1 MSDDEIP
8 KLPVHYVAARRAL
21 AKCRSIRGQKEA
33 RRGVRPCGLCL
44 QGEGSA
50 VDGERGRGEAAGSSS
65 SIAAWPRKSALGS
78 WRRGRAANFAGP
90 SRANAVALVRLLA
103 GSSRPRATKKE
114 KNLEDYGIDKTLAK
128 QIRKVGDLTPEQVEQ
143 DVARVPRLAVASI
156 EDGSDHVI
164 RGQDIEK
171 ATVLDIV
178 SDGGW

>member
-1 MSDDEIP
+1 MEN
-8 KLPVHYVAARRAL
+8 AAVVKRLAVIELNRRLAEKKRAGKL
-21 AKCRSIRGQKEA
+21 AKGTRGQL
-33 RRGVRPCGLCL
+33 RGAKPGK
-44 QGEGSA
+44 
-50 VDGERGRGEAAGSSS
+50 RGRPG
-65 SIAAWPRKSALGS
+65 SIAG
-78 WRRGRAANFAGP
+78 GV
-90 SRANAVALVRLLA
+90 VATPPA
-103 GSSRPRATKKE
+103 KKE

>member
-1 MSDDEIP
+1 MENAAVVKRLAIIEL
-8 KLPVHYVAARRAL
+8 KLRMDKEKRAGKL
-21 AKCRSIRGQKEA
+21 AKGTRGQL
-33 RRGVRPCGLCL
+33 RGKKAGT
-44 QGEGSA
+44 SK
-50 VDGERGRGEAAGSSS
+50 GRGNTEPVFSGGVAEA
-65 SIAAWPRKSALGS
+65 P
-78 WRRGRAANFAGP
+78 P
-90 SRANAVALVRLLA
+90 
-103 GSSRPRATKKE
+103 E
-114 KNLEDYGIDKTLAK
+114 KTLEDYGIDKTLAK